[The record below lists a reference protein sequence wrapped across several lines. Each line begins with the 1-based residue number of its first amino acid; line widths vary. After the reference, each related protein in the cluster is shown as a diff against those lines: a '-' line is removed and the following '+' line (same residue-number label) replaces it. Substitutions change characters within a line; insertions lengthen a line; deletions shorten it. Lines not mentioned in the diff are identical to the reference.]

1 MLKWARER
9 PCGSANK
16 AGLTVT
22 DRMIS
27 MTPTINGTVGVSALA
42 QHVGNVVFT
51 LNSRASLHT
60 LRLLPTRASNTH
72 VYRPLN
78 CHGMQSDSTLGDGR
92 RVMHT

>member
-1 MLKWARER
+1 MNESPGRRLKVGRCSENVLKWARER

-22 DRMIS
+22 DRMTS
-27 MTPTINGTVGVSALA
+27 MTRTINGTVGVSAPAA

-60 LRLLPTRASNTH
+60 LRLLNDPCLELTFIG
-72 VYRPLN
+72 P
-78 CHGMQSDSTLGDGR
+78 
-92 RVMHT
+92 